1 MLVVLFLVIEK
12 DKSMEQVKFLA
23 LQVEEC
29 SLSNFELLEK
39 LFEFEK
45 KELYLNQFKLI
56 IKQY

>member
-1 MLVVLFLVIEK
+1 MLVVLFVVIEK

-23 LQVEEC
+23 LQAEEC

-45 KELYLNQFKLI
+45 KRTLSKSV
-56 IKQY
+56 